1 MKRDIVLF
9 VTSVLVL
16 IGLAFLSYDTVK
28 RVQTLFN
35 NMVDTKTELI
45 DMVHSLN
52 SHIDKMNRLDK
63 LIMDLESVPL
73 KDREEVLA
81 VCYSESRLDY
91 DAIHKATTDVT
102 TRGICRSEDGMDIY
116 DRGVK

>member
-1 MKRDIVLF
+1 MKRDTLLF
-9 VTSVLVL
+9 ISSILVI
-16 IGLAFLSYDTVK
+16 IGLGFLSYDTVK

-73 KDREEVLA
+73 EAREEVLA

-91 DAIHKATTDVT
+91 DAIHRATSDVT